1 MLLAASARRS
11 APRALWRTLSSGSSR
26 KQQQLSITS
35 EMRIGVA
42 ANYRVEGSAEE
53 GFTFSRTP
61 VETHLPG
68 RPAPHE
74 SFRSQARGFLRATF
88 LPVGYPTA
96 VGRGY
101 MDCVVWQAITNFA
114 LSANQVLASTFLLYA
129 VGLGAGAIPTAG
141 ALNWVLKDGLG
152 QMGTLVF
159 GKTIAHNFD
168 IHSKS
173 WYFLSMI
180 LLQLATLVE
189 IITIMA
195 PQWFLLLGSAANC
208 LKGLAWMANGSTR
221 SVFNLAFAR
230 DNNIADI
237 TAKGTSQYICAS
249 MFGTVA
255 GAALSGVVGQDTRA
269 ALVCF
274 MALTGVA
281 LTSSYVTVKT
291 IPLPTL
297 NSTRLQLLCE
307 CYLGAISR
315 AAAARQEQRAL
326 RLQQQLDEPPPTDMD
341 AGMAPPRPRLPPSSG
356 SSSGGAWG
364 GGGGEASWGGH
375 DEGWTDLGDG
385 AGAGAGS
392 SSSSSSSFTGQGK
405 GACPD
410 DSQRSSSPRQLW
422 HQLASSFG
430 RGGSSSST
438 YAYTAF
444 SEAAWRRPLGRSG
457 SGEGGSGA
465 GDASFERLFDEFL
478 DPLVPSPA
486 ELASEDPPLPFLMGD
501 QRILNPAI
509 IVGAGLDSLLEG
521 ASPELLVVMLT
532 TFKLSRALVVPRGP
546 AIHVLLHEQ
555 AGPRD
560 MCQAYLQ
567 ACLLRQRMREG
578 AQLGAAASLHAACL
592 IDPEGAADE
601 AEWGVWDDPDPPAA
615 KRRPSST
622 AAAAGG

>member
-1 MLLAASARRS
+1 MRSKYKFRTSRVSSAYSNPSEALPGQPPEAFRWLRPVYIEAKRSQVRSLMCSTSNNTRFHDRDVSAALNIRRCAVGPGPRPTELCPGQPGQEWVYLRDKALLPASARRS

-114 LSANQVLASTFLLYA
+114 LSANQGVWVGKQLAEAAGKQAGRQDAVVHKGLTVVMPVERQQATAGNSTWQQREVPDGRRQQTAGDPSPLCPCALCDPSPLRMALLLYAAVLASTFLLYA

-237 TAKGTSQYICAS
+237 TAK
-249 MFGTVA
+249 
-255 GAALSGVVGQDTRA
+255 
-269 ALVCF
+269 
-274 MALTGVA
+274 
-281 LTSSYVTVKT
+281 
-291 IPLPTL
+291 
-297 NSTRLQLLCE
+297 
-307 CYLGAISR
+307 
-315 AAAARQEQRAL
+315 
-326 RLQQQLDEPPPTDMD
+326 
-341 AGMAPPRPRLPPSSG
+341 
-356 SSSGGAWG
+356 
-364 GGGGEASWGGH
+364 
-375 DEGWTDLGDG
+375 
-385 AGAGAGS
+385 
-392 SSSSSSSFTGQGK
+392 
-405 GACPD
+405 
-410 DSQRSSSPRQLW
+410 
-422 HQLASSFG
+422 
-430 RGGSSSST
+430 
-438 YAYTAF
+438 
-444 SEAAWRRPLGRSG
+444 
-457 SGEGGSGA
+457 
-465 GDASFERLFDEFL
+465 
-478 DPLVPSPA
+478 
-486 ELASEDPPLPFLMGD
+486 
-501 QRILNPAI
+501 
-509 IVGAGLDSLLEG
+509 
-521 ASPELLVVMLT
+521 
-532 TFKLSRALVVPRGP
+532 
-546 AIHVLLHEQ
+546 
-555 AGPRD
+555 
-560 MCQAYLQ
+560 
-567 ACLLRQRMREG
+567 
-578 AQLGAAASLHAACL
+578 
-592 IDPEGAADE
+592 
-601 AEWGVWDDPDPPAA
+601 
-615 KRRPSST
+615 
-622 AAAAGG
+622 